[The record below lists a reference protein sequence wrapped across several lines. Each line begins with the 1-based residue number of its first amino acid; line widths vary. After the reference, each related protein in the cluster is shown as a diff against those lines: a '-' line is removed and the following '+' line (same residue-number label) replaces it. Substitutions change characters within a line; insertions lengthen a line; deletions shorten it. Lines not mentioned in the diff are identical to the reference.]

1 MKINEKVL
9 KIINTVQNRV
19 KIAYDTGV
27 SEQAVINAINRNSD
41 VLTKYQAL
49 KSIKEITGLTEDEI
63 IEKESI
69 TQ

>member
-9 KIINTVQNRV
+9 KMINTVQNRV

-63 IEKESI
+63 IEKEPI